1 MLRLNLVNANQFVI
15 LDSSELLNP
24 SKFRCEGS
32 LGLIFEHRLPIFSF
46 HCFEAKAEWFNQF
59 LSETSPLDSVAFCKG
74 HLSEKKVKNLH
85 KTALTKIKQAG
96 ADVQAVYVGL
106 CPCNCSSYCSSN
118 ANFLP
123 RTCLSNV
130 AFEIVFLNSTTSSSP
145 KVSAA
150 AEKENTATERKS
162 TETEKKL
169 PFLSSGTHVPIQETS
184 KISQETSTPTQ
195 ETDQTTTTSLPVHG
209 QGVSFKSTT
218 HTPRSKTTFLNFPDP
233 YTSTTLQTVR
243 TTDSQRD
250 SSTSTKYQTKFT
262 HNYAEIIA
270 TTMSRNLDT
279 SFVMLNTS
287 DAETIK
293 IPFASSEVSIKTRT
307 SPLSKLTI
315 LSTTENDKSADN
327 EFLSPAGSGAALNV
341 SRTTISQRSSN
352 IFSQGDVTTVET
364 SAKTTEEKDQATD
377 SGLKTS
383 QSTVGVSEISSTI
396 TSQQS
401 SDCLSQEVTTTVS
414 KPAKTTEEKDQAT
427 DSGLKTS
434 QSAVGASE
442 ISSII
447 TSQQSS
453 DIRGQQ
459 DTTTVGKPTRTTREE
474 DQTVDYGSTVLQS
487 SVGAIKTS
495 GTSTSHSNIHGQ
507 EDTTTVEKLAKITKE
522 LTETAD
528 YGFTTLQS
536 SADAYIKVSGTSTP
550 QRSSITYNQEDLTT
564 VEELPR
570 STEETSYTFK
580 SITFDALSDSFATI
594 ASSAGDEEGSV
605 HGFERT
611 LESTRV
617 RQKSIETTMSEESI
631 STSMFNYSSSES
643 TIFSNVSMAMTRAGE
658 SETSTASL
666 VSVSGISDHESSD
679 HQLTSGSSHR
689 TSTTKILLKQTTVL
703 HEDSSAQANQEPEIS
718 MSLEKESSTGGHI
731 SRSASETQEVS
742 YSSTKRTEGKYS
754 KNEFLLY
761 TDIDTGTS
769 SGISEEYNNTSKY
782 KSTPKKKGSSESIGP
797 PELSETRSNIKV
809 VTSTTAYESFSTA
822 SGSAGS
828 SETVKPSEKQS
839 GIRTTIGTN
848 KYQDTFPANN
858 STGSTGAAKLNET
871 RSNTEAAV
879 SITKN
884 QRTHTTNNN
893 DGRVEADQDTESSR
907 FTSPAVFTSSRKKF
921 LTDVSSEIINTVK
934 ADFETTSDK
943 LEIPD
948 IPYNASSTTLSKQ
961 FPSKPTT
968 REVALFSSSTWSSSK
983 AKSDLPPTSTPLVL
997 LNWTSALVRERHST
1011 KFFESSSASQPNATL
1026 FGNKIETLAS
1036 KLTSAAT
1043 NAKSGNT
1050 TPAYHTFNELSTLSL
1065 ANADNLEIGE
1075 STELFKTN
1083 KKPSFDIVYRT
1094 TLATETSTVMKRDQ
1108 NIAIAFFRHLIHR
1121 HIERFCVERHTTEEA
1136 LLTLSSNSP
1145 DDFFLKIY
1153 NHNFCKICFY
1163 EIKLGRS
1170 PARTARNIFAVLG
1183 KRIDDEYTALKNCQ
1197 SDDDSD
1203 LADERDFGDPEV
1215 VKLIRTRSPSTI
1227 LFFVNEHDSE
1237 MIKKNRTVRIVSI
1250 EGSTNFALAVN
1261 RTAGLSET
1269 IEDVNALCRK
1279 TKYCNEMQCN
1289 LDDFVFYGIS
1299 TKLILPSNYK
1309 KLDIGQSL
1317 NVSCAEQN
1325 SSKVIE
1331 VTCGERGTLQPYPPS
1346 IICSVDDSDGKELKD
1361 AEVPMNNE
1369 IRKSC
1374 DECNQIGTDRC
1385 EEVEGGFMCFCKPNW
1400 SGAVCWISPNQCEI
1414 QQLQCGHN
1422 GTCFSEVDRAY
1433 CWCDE
1438 GYAGVHCE
1446 VSKANLSLL
1455 GPAEGSVD
1463 AAVTGSAVAL
1473 STTEILLMVGKGL
1486 LLLYCP
1492 KEGQDTQVFYQN
1504 LRSLVISVAG
1514 LVVLLFHHPGL
1525 LDISP
1530 FYCSLWFCMVTILYS
1545 LGIGFFA
1552 LEARNVYEVAQVKKR
1567 NSWDDFLGR
1576 TAFGAPKI
1584 AVGNY

>member
-1 MLRLNLVNANQFVI
+1 
-15 LDSSELLNP
+15 
-24 SKFRCEGS
+24 
-32 LGLIFEHRLPIFSF
+32 
-46 HCFEAKAEWFNQF
+46 
-59 LSETSPLDSVAFCKG
+59 
-74 HLSEKKVKNLH
+74 
-85 KTALTKIKQAG
+85 
-96 ADVQAVYVGL
+96 
-106 CPCNCSSYCSSN
+106 
-118 ANFLP
+118 
-123 RTCLSNV
+123 
-130 AFEIVFLNSTTSSSP
+130 
-145 KVSAA
+145 
-150 AEKENTATERKS
+150 
-162 TETEKKL
+162 
-169 PFLSSGTHVPIQETS
+169 
-184 KISQETSTPTQ
+184 
-195 ETDQTTTTSLPVHG
+195 
-209 QGVSFKSTT
+209 
-218 HTPRSKTTFLNFPDP
+218 
-233 YTSTTLQTVR
+233 
-243 TTDSQRD
+243 
-250 SSTSTKYQTKFT
+250 
-262 HNYAEIIA
+262 
-270 TTMSRNLDT
+270 MSRNLDT

-1145 DDFFLKIY
+1145 DDFFLK
-1153 NHNFCKICFY
+1153 
-1163 EIKLGRS
+1163 
-1170 PARTARNIFAVLG
+1170 
-1183 KRIDDEYTALKNCQ
+1183 ALKNCQ

-1422 GTCFSEVDRAY
+1422 GTCFSEVDR
-1433 CWCDE
+1433 
-1438 GYAGVHCE
+1438 
-1446 VSKANLSLL
+1446 
-1455 GPAEGSVD
+1455 GSVD

-1584 AVGNY
+1584 AVPSSWSCLGRFTSATMNIWLPIVIISTCAALASTYFAYCGWFLLHNLPQYSQKMNNYLETKDLLEKWSVEKCYRNVAFTAFGSWLLLGTWLTLALSSDWVTDSIVNTCVQSFQCWTFYPLKRGLLY

>member
-145 KVSAA
+145 KVSTA

-184 KISQETSTPTQ
+184 KISQETFTPTQ

-293 IPFASSEVSIKTRT
+293 IPFASSEVSVKTRT

-327 EFLSPAGSGAALNV
+327 EFLSPA
-341 SRTTISQRSSN
+341 
-352 IFSQGDVTTVET
+352 D
-364 SAKTTEEKDQATD
+364 
-377 SGLKTS
+377 
-383 QSTVGVSEISSTI
+383 
-396 TSQQS
+396 
-401 SDCLSQEVTTTVS
+401 
-414 KPAKTTEEKDQAT
+414 
-427 DSGLKTS
+427 
-434 QSAVGASE
+434 
-442 ISSII
+442 
-447 TSQQSS
+447 
-453 DIRGQQ
+453 
-459 DTTTVGKPTRTTREE
+459 
-474 DQTVDYGSTVLQS
+474 
-487 SVGAIKTS
+487 S

-594 ASSAGDEEGSV
+594 ASSTGDEEGSV

-858 STGSTGAAKLNET
+858 STESTGAAKLNET

-1094 TLATETSTVMKRDQ
+1094 TLATETSTGQSEDCK
-1108 NIAIAFFRHLIHR
+1108 APCL
-1121 HIERFCVERHTTEEA
+1121 CSYEEGSEYCYRI
-1136 LLTLSSNSP
+1136 LSSLDSSTYR
-1145 DDFFLKIY
+1145 K
-1153 NHNFCKICFY
+1153 
-1163 EIKLGRS
+1163 
-1170 PARTARNIFAVLG
+1170 
-1183 KRIDDEYTALKNCQ
+1183 ALKNCQ

-1309 KLDIGQSL
+1309 KLDIGQ
-1317 NVSCAEQN
+1317 N
-1325 SSKVIE
+1325 
-1331 VTCGERGTLQPYPPS
+1331 
-1346 IICSVDDSDGKELKD
+1346 SDGKELKD

-1525 LDISP
+1525 LNISP

-1584 AVGNY
+1584 ALPTLLVSIVLGGGIIAAVAAHLDQLYSICVWNAMKLLPSKWSPSHDPVLMWKKSEVLEQRRLRKEGKLQVEKRAEDQMRTYATTPAHKVKSRDFQTVYSRELDEEHIHLYSSGVNEQVSFLFWTWAMQTSRKDPQSEPVKRRVRGAEVGNHEFDAD